1 MMKRIEATMSQ
12 VPDWNTPGPTQATQ
26 QPQYG
31 QPPQFDQAPQYGQ
44 VDPQAMTAPGS
55 YGMPGMPPR
64 VPLGMYQ
71 DQVSGLVLPD
81 GTTLAPVGRRIG
93 AYFLA
98 GLLSIVTLG
107 IGYLIWGAITWSNG
121 QSPTQQ
127 ILGLQTWKPQEQVN
141 ATWGTMFLRG
151 LAWTLVGIV
160 PFGQIVSFFLFLS
173 GKEHRALHDSMSS
186 TIVLY
191 DPNKVLK
198 PVEAVQIPA
207 QRDAV

>member
-1 MMKRIEATMSQ
+1 MSQ
-12 VPDWNTPGPTQATQ
+12 VPDWNKPSPAQATQ
-26 QPQYG
+26 QPQFDQQVQYDQQAQFG
-31 QPPQFDQAPQYGQ
+31 QSPQFGQ
-44 VDPQAMTAPGS
+44 VDPQAMMAPGG
-55 YGMPGMPPR
+55 YGMPGMSPQ

-107 IGYLIWGAITWSNG
+107 LGYLIWGAITWSNG

-127 ILGLQTWKPQEQVN
+127 ILGLQTWKPEERVN

-151 LAWTLVGIV
+151 LAWTIIGVI
-160 PFGQIVSFFLFLS
+160 PFAQLVSFFFFLS

-186 TIVLY
+186 TVVLH
-191 DPNKVLK
+191 DPNKVLR
-198 PVEAVQIPA
+198 PVDAVQIPA
-207 QRDAV
+207 QRDAI